1 MNSTSTPEPTPERA
15 VAATTARLFSTRTLL
30 VCAALAVVAGVIAQ
44 LSRVLG
50 VAIQAIV
57 PWLSFPAPL
66 PWFLGIMV
74 AVALFRRPGV
84 ALITGFLGM
93 VASAGGLVLVGGIII
108 ELVFLTGRYR
118 RWSPARYY
126 LAAGLIA
133 VVNFGFMYLYADFTT
148 LPILV
153 QILAF
158 LIRLGLYLG
167 YAWLALWTTAQLE
180 RAGIHGVSKA
190 RSAS

>member
-1 MNSTSTPEPTPERA
+1 M
-15 VAATTARLFSTRTLL
+15 AATTVRLFSTRTLL

-118 RWSPARYY
+118 RWSPPRYY

-133 VVNFGFMYLYADFTT
+133 VVNFGFMYLYADFAT

-167 YAWLALWTTAQLE
+167 YAWLALWTTAQLK

>member
-1 MNSTSTPEPTPERA
+1 M
-15 VAATTARLFSTRTLL
+15 AATTARLFSTRTLL

-118 RWSPARYY
+118 RWSPPRYY

-133 VVNFGFMYLYADFTT
+133 VVNFGFMYLYADFAT

>member
-1 MNSTSTPEPTPERA
+1 M
-15 VAATTARLFSTRTLL
+15 
-30 VCAALAVVAGVIAQ
+30 CAALAVVAGVIAQ